1 MTTAKITTNILV
13 IMKSEMRF
21 HSLKQDFIGKV
32 SSQRQQNKTKKNT
45 AQKNKKKTPKCVH
58 TKMCWRWL
66 LMPSCFVLVWKVTWP
81 EKQQPKDFRLFSQKG
96 REDRPCVMLFCVFF
110 FLSELSEGKKEHSTR
125 GPHRLNHMGSGTS
138 QQSLLME
145 PQPVLVHGNHS
156 SLPLTLWPSEH
167 SDMRDATLKTP
178 PALTPHPYFLPSFR
192 LWLRVEDFDLG
203 PPAFLG
209 FSCYLSILDTIPKP
223 KKGDQGE
230 IRWHD

>member
-1 MTTAKITTNILV
+1 
-13 IMKSEMRF
+13 
-21 HSLKQDFIGKV
+21 
-32 SSQRQQNKTKKNT
+32 
-45 AQKNKKKTPKCVH
+45 
-58 TKMCWRWL
+58 MCWRWL

-81 EKQQPKDFRLFSQKG
+81 RKAAAKRFSVILPERKG
-96 REDRPCVMLFCVFF
+96 GQTVRYVISWFFFFF

-138 QQSLLME
+138 QRSLLME

-209 FSCYLSILDTIPKP
+209 CSCYLSILDTIPKP